1 MSQKASSPLQ
11 LSAFHIRGYPKIAT
25 RRKAMLVSVLMI
37 GVTLSVRPA
46 LAQESTPSP
55 SPSPSPTAET
65 PAQSEADAQ
74 KLQALAANPIAS
86 LVSIPFQYNMNF
98 NYGIYRGTQQ
108 VLNVQPVI
116 PTDLGGGHTFVSRIV
131 TPFIGLPA
139 IAPNVGAQIGLGD
152 LNPQFYYVPKQGSVM
167 VGYGPTFVFPTGTS
181 QWVGQG
187 KWSVGPDA
195 VIVISQKNVVYG
207 LLANNVWS
215 VAGDPTRTNV
225 SQALFQGFSSWS
237 LAHGLSVGVTS
248 TTTANWNAP
257 GSSKWT
263 VPIGPTIFQLM
274 KFGQG
279 MGGQIGG
286 AIFWNAVRPQYGST
300 WTVRLQMTILQPA
313 K

>member
-1 MSQKASSPLQ
+1 MVN
-11 LSAFHIRGYPKIAT
+11 RYPKIAT
-25 RRKAMLVSVLMI
+25 RGKAMLLGMLVL
-37 GVTLSVRPA
+37 GAALSIQPA
-46 LAQESTPSP
+46 FAQEATPSP
-55 SPSPSPTAET
+55 SPSALPAAET
-65 PAQSEADAQ
+65 PAQSEAQAQ

-86 LVSIPFQYNMNF
+86 LVSIPFQYNLNF
-98 NYGIYRGTQQ
+98 NYGIYRRTQQ
-108 VLNVQPVI
+108 LLNIQPVI
-116 PTDLGGGHTFVSRIV
+116 PTDLGNGHTFVSRIV

-139 IAPNVGAQIGLGD
+139 LAPNVGPQIGVGD

-195 VIVISQKNVVYG
+195 VIVITQKNVVYG

-215 VAGDPTRTNV
+215 VAGDPSRANV
-225 SQALFQGFSSWS
+225 NQALFQAFSSWS

-248 TTTANWNAP
+248 TTTANWEAA
-257 GSSKWT
+257 GSNKWN

-274 KFGQG
+274 KFGPG

-286 AIFWNAVRPQYGST
+286 AIFWTAVRPQYGST
-300 WTVRLQMTILQPA
+300 WTARIQMTILQPA

>member
-1 MSQKASSPLQ
+1 MRQEISSLLQ
-11 LSAFHIRGYPKIAT
+11 LSALPRSGYPKIAT
-25 RRKAMLVSVLMI
+25 LRKAVLFGTLVLGAAFS
-37 GVTLSVRPA
+37 TRPA
-46 LAQESTPSP
+46 LAQTATPAPSP
-55 SPSPSPTAET
+55 SASPSAET
-65 PAQSEADAQ
+65 PAQSAAEAQ

-116 PTDLGGGHTFVSRIV
+116 PTDLGGGHTLVSRIV

-139 IAPNVGAQIGLGD
+139 IAPNVGSQIGLGD
-152 LNPQFYYVPKQGSVM
+152 LNPQFYYVPKQGTVM

-187 KWSVGPDA
+187 KWAIGPDA
-195 VIVISQKNVVYG
+195 VIVVSQKNVVYG

-215 VAGDPTRTNV
+215 VAGDPSRASVN
-225 SQALFQGFSSWS
+225 QALFQGFSSWS

-248 TTTANWNAP
+248 TTTVNWNAP
-257 GSSKWT
+257 GANKWT

-274 KFGQG
+274 KFGEG

-300 WTVRLQMTILQPA
+300 WTARIQLTILQPA